1 VYYPVFRIAPLAGK
15 EHALG
20 YDLGS
25 EPLRSAALEEAKRT
39 GLVTGTDPI
48 TLILGT
54 GSQKGMLIYRPV
66 FGGGEPL
73 LLRGFT
79 LAVLQMGTLMRST
92 ASDNS
97 ALMQISLLRKDAAT
111 ESLAISWN
119 ADSPPTALLSVTR
132 TVFAFGKVFGVTA
145 HARPEFMS
153 LYPARLGWLVAL
165 TGLALTAALTF
176 VSSGIRRR
184 REELEQL
191 VAERTTELQESEA
204 LQRLLLASL
213 PAGVVLVDPVTR
225 IIEQVNDHVVTLFGA
240 SVDHLV
246 GQQCHSLLCPA
257 DEGACPVCDLGQ
269 VVNNSDRVMLRAD
282 GSRLSILKTVKRIHL
297 KGQEKLLECF
307 VDVSERKRI
316 EAELQEVNIYL
327 EEATAQANHMA
338 AVAEMA
344 SAAKSEFL
352 ANMSH
357 EIRTPMNGVI
367 GMTGLLLD
375 TELNDEQR
383 H

>member
-1 VYYPVFRIAPLAGK
+1 MSNERMLTKNQTVQAWEWIPAVPAADKPSFEEAARTAGLTGFEIWQKDAQGNRVPASGRTVYYPVFRIAPLAGN

-39 GLVTGTDPI
+39 GLATGTDPI
-48 TLILGT
+48 TLMQGT
-54 GSQKGMLIYRPV
+54 GSQKGMLIYRPI
-66 FGGGEPL
+66 FGGEEPR

-79 LAVLQMGTLMRST
+79 LAVLQMGTLMRSVVP
-92 ASDNS
+92 DNS
-97 ALMQISLLRKDAAT
+97 ALMQISLLHKDTAS
-111 ESLAISWN
+111 ELLAISWN
-119 ADSPPTALLSVTR
+119 PDSPPTALLSVTR

-145 HARPEFMS
+145 HAGPEFMS

-191 VAERTTELQESEA
+191 VAERTTELQE
-204 LQRLLLASL
+204 
-213 PAGVVLVDPVTR
+213 
-225 IIEQVNDHVVTLFGA
+225 
-240 SVDHLV
+240 
-246 GQQCHSLLCPA
+246 
-257 DEGACPVCDLGQ
+257 
-269 VVNNSDRVMLRAD
+269 
-282 GSRLSILKTVKRIHL
+282 
-297 KGQEKLLECF
+297 
-307 VDVSERKRI
+307 
-316 EAELQEVNIYL
+316 VNIYL
-327 EEATAQANHMA
+327 EEATARANHMA

-367 GMTGLLLD
+367 LKT
-375 TELNDEQR
+375 R
-383 H
+383 V